1 MCGETFPSRTRLVWI
16 SFRSNPLLV
25 LSVLY
30 VSVLLFAY
38 VRYGIIVQLSLGIIS
53 LAVLPVTLVLGR
65 TGRFLRE
72 LSPFLLILLAYEAL
86 EGLAGTVWV
95 APVVQIVGP
104 RGMTSQSW
112 VTIIQTT
119 FYSPF
124 LTQLTTI
131 FYSLHFFLIIVSAV
145 VLWYSNKFLY
155 NGYMSSLVICAYV
168 SLIVYILFPTS
179 PPWYN
184 GVATNLLQTSTV
196 SNSQSLVPT
205 LIKLGEMI
213 ESDKLAAFPSLH
225 AAYAVLFCYFT
236 MKARWIH
243 GIVSVPIMIG
253 VLFSTIYL
261 GQHYL
266 VDIMAGAGVAIASTF
281 IAKRLV
287 SVSLHA
293 RTSPSLTITLSL
305 WLCYH
310 LSSSRSSC
318 SRTEWVYLPILF
330 SRPSIG
336 AVVQTTKEWGQHG
349 LRASPDQRYWS
360 RAPVIVGSNPTRPT
374 TFEFTT
380 S

>member
-1 MCGETFPSRTRLVWI
+1 MFPSRTKSVWI
-16 SFRSNPLLV
+16 SFRSNPILV
-25 LSVLY
+25 LSVAY
-30 VSVLLFAY
+30 VTVLLFAY
-38 VRYGIIVQLSLGIIS
+38 ARYGIIFQLSLGIIA

-65 TGRFLRE
+65 TGRFLGE

-86 EGLAGTVWV
+86 EGLAGTAWV
-95 APVVQIVGP
+95 APAVQIVGP

-145 VLWYSNKFLY
+145 ILWYSNKFLY
-155 NGYMSSLVICAYV
+155 NGYMSSLVICSYV
-168 SLIVYILFPTS
+168 SLIVYVLFPTA

-184 GVATNLLQTSTV
+184 GVAANLLQTTTV
-196 SNSQSLVPT
+196 SNSQGLVPT
-205 LIKLGEMI
+205 LIQFGEMI

-236 MKARWIH
+236 MKARWIY

-266 VDIMAGAGVAIASTF
+266 VDIFAGAGVAIASTF

-293 RTSPSLTITLSL
+293 RTSPSL
-305 WLCYH
+305 
-310 LSSSRSSC
+310 
-318 SRTEWVYLPILF
+318 
-330 SRPSIG
+330 
-336 AVVQTTKEWGQHG
+336 
-349 LRASPDQRYWS
+349 AS
-360 RAPVIVGSNPTRPT
+360 
-374 TFEFTT
+374 
-380 S
+380 

>member
-1 MCGETFPSRTRLVWI
+1 MFPSRTRLVWI

-38 VRYGIIVQLSLGIIS
+38 VRYGIIFQLSLGIIS

-95 APVVQIVGP
+95 APLVQIVGP

-124 LTQLTTI
+124 LTQLTTL
-131 FYSLHFFLIIVSAV
+131 FYSLHFFLIIVSAMI
-145 VLWYSNKFLY
+145 LWYSNKFVY
-155 NGYMSSLVICAYV
+155 NSYMSSLVICSYV
-168 SLIVYILFPTS
+168 SLIVYVLFPTA

-184 GVATNLLQTSTV
+184 GVATNLLQTTTV
-196 SNSQSLVPT
+196 SNSQGFVPT
-205 LIKLGEMI
+205 LIQLGEMI

-236 MKARWIH
+236 VKAKWIY
-243 GIVSVPIMIG
+243 GLASVPIMIG

-266 VDIMAGAGVAIASTF
+266 VDIVAGAGVAIASSF
-281 IAKRLV
+281 ITIRLV
-287 SVSLHA
+287 AVSLHG
-293 RTSPSLTITLSL
+293 RSDGSL
-305 WLCYH
+305 
-310 LSSSRSSC
+310 
-318 SRTEWVYLPILF
+318 
-330 SRPSIG
+330 
-336 AVVQTTKEWGQHG
+336 
-349 LRASPDQRYWS
+349 AS
-360 RAPVIVGSNPTRPT
+360 
-374 TFEFTT
+374 
-380 S
+380 